1 MLTPRLRQQRN
12 TIFNQSSSCLRVQFM
27 LLTFLRTSYFCTRIL
42 ASLLSTIL
50 LSILSYARISFQ
62 ITKINE
68 AACDLAKE
76 VAKEGGVYFAGC
88 INQTAFLYSQGAG
101 KDVLMKK
108 FREQIDSCPAGRTF
122 LCKF

>member
-1 MLTPRLRQQRN
+1 
-12 TIFNQSSSCLRVQFM
+12 M
-27 LLTFLRTSYFCTRIL
+27 LLTFLRMSYFCTCIL
-42 ASLLSTIL
+42 ASLLLTIL
-50 LSILSYARISFQ
+50 LSILSYAGISFQ
-62 ITKINE
+62 ITKINQ